1 MEKEKTG
8 WKRMKFRKNKVWLN
22 TDNNGMPIVKNGKVL
37 IKYQLKQDYEYWVNK
52 DNVNPIDSRED
63 NKKVSNKKSQSK
75 ISKKKVL
82 KLEKEPPAE
91 QDDMIRIY
99 TDGASSG
106 NPGPSGIGVLLRYG
120 SHEKEISKH
129 IGVAT
134 NNIAEL
140 EAIRVALL
148 ELKRTDL
155 PVQIFTDSTYAY
167 GVLTLGWKAKKN
179 VELVKSIK
187 SIIQKFSKLKFYKVK
202 GHAGI
207 DGNERADC
215 LATLGAGTK

>member
-1 MEKEKTG
+1 LEKEETD
-8 WKRMKFRKNKVWLN
+8 WKRMRFRKNKVWLN
-22 TDNNGMPIVKNGKVL
+22 IDNNGMPIVKNGKVL
-37 IKYQLKQDYEYWVNK
+37 IKYQLEQDYEYWVKENS
-52 DNVNPIDSRED
+52 VNPIDLRED

-75 ISKKKVL
+75 TSKKKAL
-82 KLEKEPPAE
+82 KLEKEPPEE
-91 QDDMIRIY
+91 QDDMIQIY

-106 NPGPSGIGVLLRYG
+106 NPGPAGIGILLRYG
-120 SHEKEISKH
+120 SREKEISKY
-129 IGVAT
+129 IGIAT

-155 PVQIFTDSTYAY
+155 PVKIFTDSTYAY
-167 GVLTLGWKAKKN
+167 GVLTLGWKVKKN

-187 SIIQKFSKLKFYKVK
+187 SIISKFSRLKFYKVK

-207 DGNERADC
+207 DGNEKADY
-215 LATLGAGTK
+215 LATLGAGAK

>member
-1 MEKEKTG
+1 MEKEETN
-8 WKRMKFRKNKVWLN
+8 WKRMKFKKNKVWLN

-75 ISKKKVL
+75 TSKKKAL
-82 KLEKEPPAE
+82 KLEKEPLAE
-91 QDDMIRIY
+91 QDDMIQIY

-106 NPGPSGIGVLLRYG
+106 NPGHAGIGVLLRYG

-148 ELKRTDL
+148 ELTRTDL

-167 GVLTLGWKAKKN
+167 GVLTLGWKVKKN
-179 VELVKSIK
+179 VELVQSIK
-187 SIIQKFSKLKFYKVK
+187 SIIPKFSRLKFYKVK

-207 DGNERADC
+207 DGNERADY
-215 LATLGAGTK
+215 LATSGIGTK